1 MRRREFLLLDDGG
14 LLISFV
20 CFFGGFVRAVVRAVV
35 ECWLRI

>member
-20 CFFGGFVRAVVRAVV
+20 FFGGFVRAVVRAVV